1 MISTFVEPTDWVLEI
16 SPERETASW
25 QQQQTY
31 STVWGR
37 WNAYLN
43 QLCLETI
50 LPWLKTEYFPTATVA
65 IPPAAMSSLWDVVPG
80 SVITVGNARIALIP
94 TEAIDQSELEVPQE
108 WVDIPSWAADYYL
121 GVQVGCDAREIRLY
135 GYATHRQ
142 LKTQGSYDP
151 SDRTYCLDIEE
162 LNTDLNALWLTCDRY
177 PATITRTAIAPIAPL
192 SSDRVSALI
201 DRLAHPSTVIPR
213 LTIPFELWAALIE
226 QPESRQRLYRQRQG
240 QNGTSAITRLG
251 NWFQGQIDAAWQSLD
266 AVLLPTQIATAVRSN
281 NRVNSTLVPN
291 DIYRAKIYSLAAGE
305 IALVIGI
312 SPIADTESRIG
323 VQIHPAG
330 GSSQLPGTIRLRLL
344 TANGSEIGQ
353 ASAAVTEIIQFQ
365 FRANAGEQFQIEIAC
380 TGQTWTESFELQAD

>member
-1 MISTFVEPTDWVLEI
+1 
-16 SPERETASW
+16 
-25 QQQQTY
+25 
-31 STVWGR
+31 
-37 WNAYLN
+37 
-43 QLCLETI
+43 
-50 LPWLKTEYFPTATVA
+50 
-65 IPPAAMSSLWDVVPG
+65 
-80 SVITVGNARIALIP
+80 
-94 TEAIDQSELEVPQE
+94 
-108 WVDIPSWAADYYL
+108 
-121 GVQVGCDAREIRLY
+121 
-135 GYATHRQ
+135 
-142 LKTQGSYDP
+142 
-151 SDRTYCLDIEE
+151 LDIEE

-192 SSDRVSALI
+192 SSD
-201 DRLAHPSTVIPR
+201 
-213 LTIPFELWAALIE
+213 
-226 QPESRQRLYRQRQG
+226 
-240 QNGTSAITRLG
+240 
-251 NWFQGQIDAAWQSLD
+251 
-266 AVLLPTQIATAVRSN
+266 
-281 NRVNSTLVPN
+281 RVNSTLVPN